1 MTDASAPAN
10 PTTPDASA
18 PRLITV
24 GLMSGTSLDGVDAAI
39 LTTDGTQIFS
49 HGPALTLPYS
59 PALRTRLRSLLDEAT
74 HCNAQDT
81 QVLAA
86 EQALTDVHVQAVL
99 TLCDKAGGITPDLIG
114 FHGQTILHE
123 PGRTW
128 QIGDAA
134 QLSAATNTPVIHDF
148 RSADVQAGGEG
159 APLAPLYHAALLHGQ
174 PAPVAVLNIGGVA
187 NMTLLTQSGDVLAC
201 DTGPGNALLD
211 DWTFQHTGQ
220 RYDQD
225 GALSLRGTV
234 NPAVLERLLDH
245 PFFSRPAPK
254 SLDRLSFHKG
264 LDYLAG
270 LSPEDGAAT
279 LVAFTAETVAR
290 TPLPAAPQAWFVCG
304 GGRHN
309 PALMAALRQRLAG
322 TVQPVE
328 TLGWDGDAL
337 EAECFGFLAARSL
350 LGRPLSLPTTT
361 GVPRPLTGGRLT
373 CGGLA
378 PSRFEACAR
387 LMAHRT

>member
-1 MTDASAPAN
+1 MTDASAPAT

-59 PALRTRLRSLLDEAT
+59 PALRTRLRALLDEAT
-74 HCNAQDT
+74 HCNAQDA

-134 QLSAATNTPVIHDF
+134 RLSAATNTPVIHDF

-328 TLGWDGDAL
+328 ALGWDGDAL

-350 LGRPLSLPTTT
+350 LGLPLSLPTTT